1 MRLYRRFCTTS
12 AEWCGRRPGLNFC
25 LFLHRSGPARAGR
38 TIPPEWDGAGRRK
51 TKGARRDRGL
61 RIRRAGLDGKGAP
74 GAGRRRRMKAHGGTR
89 RICKRRRMVASAR
102 IPAAEAGRAKKT
114 AGGWARPAAGNRP
127 PLTGDRRLGRT
138 PRLRRIWPRADGADC
153 RRGAAKT
160 RGPDAPGL
168 NRSDAVHGMAGAGTR
183 NRGWPA

>member
-1 MRLYRRFCTTS
+1 MVRAASRLEF
-12 AEWCGRRPGLNFC
+12 
-25 LFLHRSGPARAGR
+25 LFVFAQKRAGPRGPHNPAGMEARAGER
-38 TIPPEWDGAGRRK
+38 QKERGGTGGFASGAQAW
-51 TKGARRDRGL
+51 T
-61 RIRRAGLDGKGAP
+61 GKGAP
-74 GAGRRRRMKAHGGTR
+74 DAGRRRRMKAHGGMR
-89 RICKRRRMVASAR
+89 RICKRRRIVASAR
-102 IPAAEAGRAKKT
+102 LPAAKAGRAKKT

-138 PRLRRIWPRADGADC
+138 PRLQRIWPRADGADC